1 MKSKRAAKPESDS
14 EKQLMPKCSSTE
26 MLGIHIARQTA
37 ASASGM
43 TLAISDGNCDTICNE
58 LHTIRT

>member
-1 MKSKRAAKPESDS
+1 
-14 EKQLMPKCSSTE
+14 MPKCSSTE